1 MSTTSTNEAPHDGPP
16 RAVLIAAVLLAVAA
30 AAAVLIIAAVRSDS
44 PPVPVSAVRAPAADG
59 PECTALLA
67 ALPADLG
74 DYRRA
79 DLAFPAPPGTAAWR
93 IGTGDPV
100 ILRCGLERPT
110 DFVVGT
116 PLQMVDAV
124 SWFRAAE
131 ADRVTWFAV
140 DRPVYVALTLPADS
154 GPTPIQQ
161 LSGAIAAT
169 LPQRPVDP
177 GPPQ

>member
-1 MSTTSTNEAPHDGPP
+1 MSEPDRDGPP
-16 RAVLIAAVLLAVAA
+16 RAVLRGAALRAAGAAVAVLAIAAH
-30 AAAVLIIAAVRSDS
+30 RSS
-44 PPVPVSAVRAPAADG
+44 APPVPVAAVRAPDADD
-59 PECTALLA
+59 PDCTTLLE
-67 ALPADLG
+67 ALPDELG

-79 DLAFPAPPGTAAWR
+79 GLAFPAPPGVAAWR
-93 IGTGDPV
+93 AGARTEPV
-100 ILRCGLERPT
+100 ILRCGLERPS

-140 DRPVYVALTLPADS
+140 DRPVYIALTLPADS

-161 LSGAIAAT
+161 LSALIAGT
-169 LPQRPVDP
+169 LPQQPIDP
-177 GPPQ
+177 APPR